1 MMPQGKHKEG
11 ELKMKTKEKRR
22 KKKCGPEPK
31 DKTEKGLCNPP
42 SPLPLVLEKPT
53 AASLCRLA

>member
-1 MMPQGKHKEG
+1 
-11 ELKMKTKEKRR
+11 MKTKEKRR

-42 SPLPLVLEKPT
+42 SVTSSVRETYSCVSVPFGIRNGKKRQ
-53 AASLCRLA
+53 C